1 MFTQVNKES
10 GYLYPD
16 EKRYVP
22 RWEVKNAVTGIID
35 DKIDMQGETVDLS
48 CAGTC
53 ISIDK
58 DLGEVN
64 QQVQLTVYLSET
76 AKVDLQ
82 GNIVW
87 AKNVGDKKE
96 VGVKFFNTSSKIQQ
110 MILDYSYDVDRT
122 TVVNHWFEGWS
133 DSEE

>member
-1 MFTQVNKES
+1 MFTEVNKKG
-10 GYLYPD
+10 GYSYPD

-22 RWEVKNAVTGIID
+22 RWEVRTRFTGRID
-35 DKIDMQGETVDLS
+35 DKVNLQGETVDLS

-53 ISIDK
+53 IAFDEN
-58 DLGEVN
+58 LGEVN
-64 QQVQLTVYLSET
+64 QNVELTVSLSHDVQ
-76 AKVDLQ
+76 VDLH

-87 AKNVGDKKE
+87 AKNVGEKRE
-96 VGVKFFNTSSKIQQ
+96 LGIKFFNTSSKIQQ
-110 MILDYSYDVDRT
+110 MILDHSYDVDRK